1 MMENDTA
8 KKLITAPKLIT
19 MNLSLK
25 RSFCIS
31 ICFLVSSR
39 YTLVE
44 LSLHSRAFKTNCT
57 YTFLLTRDI
66 SLFPNDFQ
74 ITSKMLHR
82 VNAKIVTINRY
93 MGRYVQLTSQGEGK
107 YNEQHKATTLSV
119 HFAACK
125 TYSD

>member
-1 MMENDTA
+1 MF
-8 KKLITAPKLIT
+8 
-19 MNLSLK
+19 
-25 RSFCIS
+25 RSFFVYYSRTVTPFPVSFLWIS
-31 ICFLVSSR
+31 YCCAFKIKK
-39 YTLVE
+39 
-44 LSLHSRAFKTNCT
+44 RAFKTNCT

-66 SLFPNDFQ
+66 SLFPNYFQ

-93 MGRYVQLTSQGEGK
+93 MCRYVQLTSQGEGK
-107 YNEQHKATTLSV
+107 YNEQHKAKTLSV